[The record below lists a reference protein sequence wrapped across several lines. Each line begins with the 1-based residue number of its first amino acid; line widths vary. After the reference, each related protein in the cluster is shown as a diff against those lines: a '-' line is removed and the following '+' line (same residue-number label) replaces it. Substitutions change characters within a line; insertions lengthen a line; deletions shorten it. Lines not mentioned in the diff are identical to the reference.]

1 MTAVDV
7 ELLPDVLVRLEEVV
21 VGGQLGSPAQL
32 GGQGVDE
39 LRHAGGG
46 GVVPLAEVVGH
57 GGGGEQGGACQGGA
71 DSC

>member
-1 MTAVDV
+1 M
-7 ELLPDVLVRLEEVV
+7 

-57 GGGGEQGGACQGGA
+57 GGAGEQGGACQGGA
-71 DSC
+71 NSC

>member
-1 MTAVDV
+1 M
-7 ELLPDVLVRLEEVV
+7 
-21 VGGQLGSPAQL
+21 VGGQLGSLAQL

-57 GGGGEQGGACQGGA
+57 GGAGEEGGGQSGA